1 MGCYPVAWYMSV
13 DFLLFLLLPFL
24 TLAYV
29 KNKTVGYVLPMVLWT
44 ASTIYAYWL
53 GLVKGDSQF
62 VFGTSITEI
71 TGYQVDYYFKAW
83 SRAPVY
89 LIGVMCAFFWL
100 DHTAAVAAVKTR
112 SSRGNWFANIF
123 ALNRKR
129 RLTLPI
135 ASLFVV
141 AFVLLALTCYGGQPA
156 YHAPLAPFWD
166 ASYLAL
172 SRSAWCVGLMLL
184 CFLLFEGYGG
194 LIKGLLENPVCAV
207 LGRLT
212 FGSYLLHPAII
223 FLVYGDAIVPT
234 HWSPIWISFSFL
246 GILTTVFMFAAVG
259 FLLVEKPFANL
270 ERVLFAGVGQGKKEK

>member
-1 MGCYPVAWYMSV
+1 MGCYPVSWYMSV

-29 KNKTVGYVLPMVLWT
+29 KNKRMGYVLPMVLWT

-53 GLVKGDSQF
+53 ALVKGDSQF
-62 VFGTSITEI
+62 AFGTQITQI
-71 TGYQVDYYFKAW
+71 TDYQVDYYFKAW
-83 SRAPVY
+83 ARAPVY
-89 LIGVMCAFFWL
+89 LIGVMCAFLWL
-100 DHTAAVAAVKTR
+100 DHTAAVAEVK
-112 SSRGNWFANIF
+112 SSRGKSNWFTKILAG
-123 ALNRKR
+123 NRKP

-135 ASLFVV
+135 AGLFLV

-166 ASYLAL
+166 SSYLAL

-212 FGSYLLHPAII
+212 FGAYLLHPAII

-246 GILTTVFMFAAVG
+246 GTLTTVFLFAAVG

-270 ERVLFAGVGQGKKEK
+270 ERVLFTGVGAGKKEK